1 MDGPDLGRVESLDS
15 TKMQTPST
23 MRMGVPRI
31 DVEPLFTALKAATGE
46 AWPEYKTTLNSFFLG
61 TAFFTVSTNV
71 TLTLSTQETSTRPN
85 CPK

>member
-15 TKMQTPST
+15 KKMQTPSN

-31 DVEPLFTALKAATGE
+31 DVEPLFTALKAAIGE

-61 TAFFTVSTNV
+61 TASFNTRI
-71 TLTLSTQETSTRPN
+71 TLNMR
-85 CPK
+85 

>member
-15 TKMQTPST
+15 NKMQTPSN

-31 DVEPLFTALKAATGE
+31 DVEPLFTALKAAIGE

-61 TAFFTVSTNV
+61 TASFNTRI
-71 TLTLSTQETSTRPN
+71 TLNMR
-85 CPK
+85 